1 MLKLREFLNLISQ
14 EPEFVSVILRDES
27 TLDREVCDVASDTY
41 SVRDGSIFVC
51 VKGSRYDGHV
61 FAKDAVRSG
70 AVALCV
76 QNPID
81 DIQVPQV
88 VSSNPRSFMGRLGA
102 VLYGWPSM
110 QLKMVGVTGTN
121 GKTTTTYMIRS
132 IFDKSGMKTGLLGT
146 IFYCDGISFEY
157 ADRTTPEG
165 SGIQMFL
172 KRMRDNG
179 CHACVMEASSHGLE
193 QGRLEGCLFDGAV
206 FTNLTPEHL
215 DFHGSLDSYFHA
227 KRKLFDCYMKDGW
240 VGASNAHDTW
250 GKRLLEEYGRNM
262 NGYAVIGVNEPPI
275 KGVWCGRVVSYG
287 LDGMTL
293 DVFDPQCQMFI
304 DKLPVP
310 LIGEYNAQNAM
321 GAIALCASMGIDAS
335 SIRRGITS
343 MPQVPGRL
351 ETYRFPNNVV
361 AVIDYAHT
369 PDGLEKV
376 LTALKKVCAGKLWA
390 VFGHGGERSREHRP
404 KLGAVASS
412 LADRVV
418 VTMDNPRGEDPE
430 DIARQ
435 IELGMVKPKDGFAHW
450 VIINRSEAIRFAM
463 DNASPGDLVAITGK
477 GPERFLIFADRKEPF
492 EDRLELINWGR
503 ERFGPLEWDV

>member
-1 MLKLREFLNLISQ
+1 ME
-14 EPEFVSVILRDES
+14 VRD
-27 TLDREVCDVASDTY
+27 VVSDTY

-51 VKGSRYDGHV
+51 VRGSKHDGHG

-76 QNPID
+76 KNPVED
-81 DIQVPQV
+81 VQVPQV

-102 VLYGWPSM
+102 VLYGWPSK
-110 QLKMVGVTGTN
+110 QIKMIGVTGTN

-132 IFDKSGMKTGLLGT
+132 IFDAAGIKTGLLGT

-179 CHACVMEASSHGLE
+179 CGACVMEASSHGLE

-215 DFHGSLDSYFHA
+215 DFHGSIDSYFDA
-227 KRKLFDCYMKDGW
+227 KRKLFRHYMKDGW
-240 VGASNAHDTW
+240 VGASNASDPW
-250 GKRLLEEYGRNM
+250 GKRLLDEYGGNM
-262 NGYAVIGVNEPPI
+262 VGYAVIGGQELPQV
-275 KGVWCGRVVSYG
+275 GAWCGRVMSYG

-293 DVFDPQCQMFI
+293 DVFDPQGKVFVQ
-304 DKLPVP
+304 KLSVP
-310 LIGEYNAQNAM
+310 LIGEYNAENAM
-321 GAIALCASMGIDAS
+321 GAIALCASMGIDPS
-335 SIRRGITS
+335 SIRDGIAS

-351 ETYRFPNNVV
+351 ETYRFPNRVV

-376 LTALKKVCAGKLWA
+376 LTALRKVCVGKLWA

-404 KLGAVASS
+404 KLGGVASS

-418 VTMDNPRGEDPE
+418 ITMDNPRSEDPE
-430 DIARQ
+430 EIARQ
-435 IELGMVKPKDGFAHW
+435 IESGMASPREGFAHW

-463 DNASPGDLVAITGK
+463 DNAAPGDLVAITGK

-492 EDRLELINWGR
+492 EDRLEVINWGR
-503 ERFGPLEWDV
+503 KHFSPLEWNV